1 MNLIN
6 KARDGGAR
14 LAAACGVF
22 GVDARTVQRWEARDG
37 DDMRMGPKAKPA
49 NALTEAEQAEVLRVA
64 NSKEFRNLSPK
75 QIVPILADM
84 GRYVASESSI
94 ERLLNKYDQKTH
106 RGPKRRKSAT
116 KPREKIATMPC
127 QVWTWDITYL
137 RSPVTGRFYYLYM
150 AIDIWS
156 RKIVAA
162 QVHENECSELA
173 SSFMLGAIAR
183 ESNATSLIVHQDNGA
198 PMKGTL
204 KACME
209 NLGVA
214 MSYSRP
220 HVSDDNPYS
229 ESLFGTMKTRP
240 QYPRKP
246 FASREDA
253 GRWVEDFVHWYN
265 EEHRHSAIGYVT
277 PSQRH
282 LGEAAAILA
291 KRRSVYARAKQRN
304 PERWSGAARSWDAP
318 AEVFLN
324 PDKQT
329 LERLRN

>member
-1 MNLIN
+1 MICVWDRRQSLPIRSR
-6 KARDGGAR
+6 KRKRLKSCPSRTRLSFETCRQSKSCRDWQIWAVTWHR
-14 LAAACGVF
+14 SRERILKKH
-22 GVDARTVQRWEARDG
+22 
-37 DDMRMGPKAKPA
+37 GP
-49 NALTEAEQAEVLRVA
+49 
-64 NSKEFRNLSPK
+64 
-75 QIVPILADM
+75 
-84 GRYVASESSI
+84 
-94 ERLLNKYDQKTH
+94 KTH

-116 KPREKIATMPC
+116 KPREKLATMPC
-127 QVWTWDITYL
+127 QVWTWDITLL
-137 RSPVTGRFYYLYM
+137 RSPVVGRFFYLYM
-150 AIDIWS
+150 AVDIWS
-156 RKIVAA
+156 RKIVAFE
-162 QVHENECSELA
+162 VHDRECSELSSLMMLEAVAKHGGSA
-173 SSFMLGAIAR
+173 SL
-183 ESNATSLIVHQDNGA
+183 TLHQDNGG

-240 QYPRKP
+240 CYPRRP
-246 FASREDA
+246 FASLA
-253 GRWVEDFVHWYN
+253 GAQSWVDSFVHWYN

-282 LGEAAAILA
+282 RGEAEGILA
-291 KRRSVYARAKQRN
+291 KRRCVYERAKQRK
-304 PERWSGAARSWDAP
+304 PERWSGAARSWRAP
-318 AEVFLN
+318 EEVFLN